1 MIMMIIEIKI
11 HDDDKHNI
19 EHVDDDTYDGNDD
32 DDDSYNG
39 SCYHDDFYKYFNKYA
54 LNMLFKIN

>member
-1 MIMMIIEIKI
+1 MMMMIMIEIMI

-19 EHVDDDTYDGNDD
+19 DHVDDDTYGGNDD

-39 SCYHDDFYKYFNKYA
+39 SCYHDDFYKYFE
-54 LNMLFKIN
+54 KINMH